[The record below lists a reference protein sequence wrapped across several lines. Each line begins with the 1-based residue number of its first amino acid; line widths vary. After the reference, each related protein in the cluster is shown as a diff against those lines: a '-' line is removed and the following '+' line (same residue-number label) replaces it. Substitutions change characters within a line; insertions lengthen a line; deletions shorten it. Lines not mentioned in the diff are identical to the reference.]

1 MCLKERKA
9 VEGRNKNGAFER
21 LQHKL
26 RNPAALTT
34 PEAGAGN
41 ICVDHVALGYNTL
54 RRKPTS
60 IQSVSKD
67 GILGT

>member
-1 MCLKERKA
+1 M
-9 VEGRNKNGAFER
+9 EGRNKNGAFER

-34 PEAGAGN
+34 PEGWSSGN
-41 ICVDHVALGYNTL
+41 LCVHHVALGYKAL

-60 IQSVSKD
+60 TQSVSKD
-67 GILGT
+67 GILGI